1 MDVSAP
7 DGCTMISTGS
17 TREHVPKPTTVG
29 GGRASAIRAGD
40 RTDGVVLRTLG
51 AWALVLFTFTM
62 AGRIV
67 SGDGEA
73 MFQTTLSLVRRGAL
87 AIEARPETATGRDG
101 RAYSKYGLGQSVV
114 QAPFVAAGLAY
125 GSALANPTQGERAA
139 RFLVGLANGVVTAAM
154 VLVLWVIARDA
165 GAGRGA
171 STLIAVLGATT
182 TLLAPYAR
190 ADFAEPTQTLALLI
204 ATGASLR
211 ACRATAFSNEK
222 EDPWTHQRVRWAA
235 VAGIA
240 VAVAFLTKAAS
251 LILAPAVLL
260 PVGLATWRAFW
271 GPHVPDPLSDLHE
284 NRPVGGSS
292 VPPTAHTFPFSGGMT
307 RGAGRAISGIL
318 PMAVAV
324 GLPVAMAGA
333 LQATLNWYRFGN
345 PFEFGYGDE
354 PSTGFVTPIL
364 DGVGYLLFASG
375 KGLAWFAPPAMVGL
389 AGIAWL
395 AQRRPLVAATAF
407 SAFTLELLY
416 YARWWAW
423 HGDWSWGPRYLYVT
437 VPFLMLGWLA
447 PALAWPQLGTMKRAL
462 VVAAAAPVVLAGL
475 WANIL
480 AVSVD
485 YGSYYSVVGNQ
496 LGRGIDVRHA
506 RVVPEFSP
514 LRGHAWLLQASLAA
528 SIGGY
533 SAPSNPYRSRYPWAD
548 AHPELVP
555 EAPERAY
562 GFDPWWAARRGR
574 DRFLDYW
581 AGIVAAWLALALSRL
596 TVQLWRL
603 AGNTADGTMAT
614 RPLG

>member
-1 MDVSAP
+1 MDVPAP
-7 DGCTMISTGS
+7 DGCAVTAADSARGNLPNLA
-17 TREHVPKPTTVG
+17 VVG
-29 GGRASAIRAGD
+29 GDRASARRAED
-40 RTDGVVLRTLG
+40 RTDYAVGRSLAT
-51 AWALVLFTFTM
+51 WALVLFAFTM

-73 MFQTTLSLVRRGAL
+73 MFQTTLTLVRHGGL

-114 QAPFVAAGLAY
+114 QAPFVVAGLAY
-125 GSALANPTQGERAA
+125 GSLVANPTEGERAA

-154 VLVLWVIARDA
+154 VVVLWVIARDT

-190 ADFAEPTQTLALLI
+190 ADFAEPIQTFALLT
-204 ATGASLR
+204 AAGASLR
-211 ACRATAFSNEK
+211 ACRVTAISDVTAN
-222 EDPWTHQRVRWAA
+222 PWTHQRVRWAA

-240 VAVAFLTKAAS
+240 VAIAFLSKAAS

-260 PVGLATWRAFW
+260 PLGLATWHLSWPRSAP
-271 GPHVPDPLSDLHE
+271 GPSSEPPEGRPLGETSI
-284 NRPVGGSS
+284 P
-292 VPPTAHTFPFSGGMT
+292 PPAPTPTAS
-307 RGAGRAISGIL
+307 RGLACTAGRATVGIF

-333 LQATLNWYRFGN
+333 FQATLNWYRFGN
-345 PFEFGYGDE
+345 PFAFGYGDE
-354 PSTGFVTPIL
+354 PSTGFITPVL

-375 KGLAWFAPPAMVGL
+375 KGLAWFAPPAIVGVL
-389 AGIAWL
+389 GLAWL
-395 AQRRPLVAATAF
+395 ARRQPLVAATAF
-407 SAFTLELLY
+407 SAFTLELVY

-423 HGDWSWGPRYLYVT
+423 HGDWSWGPRYLYVA

-447 PALAWPQLGTMKRAL
+447 PALAWPQLGTVTRAL
-462 VVAAAAPVVLAGL
+462 LVAAATPVVLAGL
-475 WANIL
+475 WANVL
-480 AVSVD
+480 AVAID
-485 YGSYYSVVGNQ
+485 YGAYYSVVGNQ

-533 SAPSNPYRSRYPWAD
+533 PAPSNPYRSRYPWAD

-562 GFDPWWAARRGR
+562 GFDTWWAARRGR

-581 AGIVAAWLALALSRL
+581 AGIVAAWLSLALARL

-603 AGNTADGTMAT
+603 AANSADGTTAT